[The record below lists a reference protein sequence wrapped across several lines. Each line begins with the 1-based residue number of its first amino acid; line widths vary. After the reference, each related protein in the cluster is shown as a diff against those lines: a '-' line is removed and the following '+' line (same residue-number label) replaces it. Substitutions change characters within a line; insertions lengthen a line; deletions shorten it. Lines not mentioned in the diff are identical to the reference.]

1 MAPVDGFVGKRY
13 LDPGAFAST
22 NAPVASVVDIRTVR
36 MVANLV
42 ERDMRR
48 VPVGTTANVE
58 VDAYPGETFKGRVSR
73 VAPVFDPAT
82 RTAEIEIEVPNGGYR
97 LKPGMYSR
105 VQLTISTRSDA
116 VTIPRN
122 ALVDLSGK
130 TGVFVAATPE
140 KAEGT
145 RGGGPNVM
153 TAKFLP
159 VEVGIRDGEAI
170 EITKGLDNGARV
182 ITTGASALKDGD
194 RIVAANET
202 PGRGVFDRLRTGPF
216 DGLRT
221 GTTSGE
227 QRPMSIPRLAIERP
241 ITMFMLSAIVM
252 LIGGLSLARLP
263 VDLMPDVSFPSIT
276 VRVSYAGVGPL
287 EMEELVTRPI
297 EQALSAVAGLERLES
312 TSSEGSARV
321 TLNLAWGTDLNE
333 AADDIRNRLDR
344 VRGRLPEE
352 ADAPVMF
359 KFDASAAPIMG
370 VGLEGDYDRVKLR
383 EIAEHDLSQRLERV
397 PGVAAVTVEG
407 GLRRQIHVELSKE
420 KIRALDLPV
429 DRVVNLLRS
438 ENQNI
443 PLGEIDE
450 GDRTFLV
457 RSQGQFE
464 NLNEIRDLVV
474 MTRTGVPVYM
484 RDIAEIKDSTEDFRS
499 FTRINGKPGVRLR
512 ITKQSGTN
520 TVEIANDV
528 RAEVAKINRETPSIT
543 MTVLDDSSIFINRSI
558 HAVQEHAFVGG
569 FLVMLIIFLFLRN
582 LRATFI
588 VFTSI
593 PISVIGT
600 FALLY
605 FNGYTLNTMTFGG
618 LALGIGMIVDASI
631 VVLEN
636 TFRHMEHGKDRMT
649 ASIDAS
655 EEVWSA
661 ILASTL
667 THIAVFVPLL
677 FLTGVSSIMFKQLSV
692 VVMFS
697 LTMSLFVAVTIVPVL
712 CSRLLKLPPPVAE
725 RRGLSGRLYSWSER
739 FLDGMD
745 EKYSRI
751 IHVALKHRPTVLGVG
766 TACVVAAVMILP
778 TIGFELMPQT
788 DEGEVSVTAELPVGT
803 RAERAEDVAVRLEG
817 LAKEYVGEAED
828 VITQAGGG
836 GGFGGGGG
844 ANRVNMTLRL
854 VTKDKRT
861 RSSEDIARDLNRQ
874 LPGIIPGVII
884 QTRASGGNQQQ
895 NRLFGGGDSRISLEI
910 RGDDLVVSQ
919 RVAQAAKAVMD
930 RVPEIRN
937 ARVGR
942 DDGRP
947 ELAIQVDRPKAAL
960 LGLSVTGVANSIRTS
975 VGGTQA
981 AFFRESGNEYPIIVR
996 LREEDRGRIEDIS
1009 DILLSTAQGQVVEAK
1024 NLMTVR
1030 NQAGPTEIQR
1040 KNQERMIRVTAEPE
1054 TTLSD
1059 ALDAVNAR
1067 LSEVTV
1073 PEDFTVGFGAEA
1085 EEQARA
1091 FSQLQMMLILAVLL
1105 VYAVMASQYESLR
1118 DPFIIMFSVPLA
1130 AIGVVLALKLTGTT
1144 FSLQAYIGVIMLAGI
1159 VVSNA
1164 ILLVDYTNILRR
1176 RDQRAAS
1183 RSRRDGGTDAAAAH
1197 PDDIARN
1204 DARPGADGAGD
1215 R

>member
-1 MAPVDGFVGKRY
+1 
-13 LDPGAFAST
+13 
-22 NAPVASVVDIRTVR
+22 
-36 MVANLV
+36 
-42 ERDMRR
+42 
-48 VPVGTTANVE
+48 
-58 VDAYPGETFKGRVSR
+58 
-73 VAPVFDPAT
+73 
-82 RTAEIEIEVPNGGYR
+82 
-97 LKPGMYSR
+97 
-105 VQLTISTRSDA
+105 
-116 VTIPRN
+116 
-122 ALVDLSGK
+122 
-130 TGVFVAATPE
+130 
-140 KAEGT
+140 
-145 RGGGPNVM
+145 
-153 TAKFLP
+153 
-159 VEVGIRDGEAI
+159 
-170 EITKGLDNGARV
+170 
-182 ITTGASALKDGD
+182 
-194 RIVAANET
+194 
-202 PGRGVFDRLRTGPF
+202 
-216 DGLRT
+216 
-221 GTTSGE
+221 
-227 QRPMSIPRLAIERP
+227 MSIPRLAIQRP
-241 ITMFMLSAIVM
+241 VTMFMLSAVVM
-252 LIGGLSLARLP
+252 LIGGISLARLP

-276 VRVSYAGVGPL
+276 VRVGYPGVGPL

-297 EQALSAVAGLERLES
+297 EQALSAVAGLERIES
-312 TSSEGSARV
+312 TSQEGSSRV
-321 TLNLAWGTDLNE
+321 TLNLVWGTDLNE
-333 AADDIRNRLDR
+333 AADDVRNRLDR
-344 VRGRLPEE
+344 VRGRLPED

-359 KFDASAAPIMG
+359 KFDASSAPIMG
-370 VGLEGDYDRVKLR
+370 VGVEGDYDRVKLR

-420 KIRALDLPV
+420 KIRALNLPV
-429 DRVVNLLRS
+429 SRVVNLLRT

-474 MTRTGVPVYM
+474 MTSQGVPIYM
-484 RDIAEIKDSTEDFRS
+484 RDIADIKDSTEDFRS

-512 ITKQSGTN
+512 VTKQSGTN
-520 TVEIANDV
+520 TVEIAHAV
-528 RAEVAKINRETPSIT
+528 HTEVGRINREVPGLTL
-543 MTVLDDSSIFINRSI
+543 TVLDDSSVFINRSI
-558 HAVQEHAFVGG
+558 HAVQEHAVVGG
-569 FLVMLIIFLFLRN
+569 VLVMLIIFLFLRN

-649 ASIDAS
+649 ASIEAS

-712 CSRLLKLPPPVAE
+712 CSRLLKLPPPESERTGVA
-725 RRGLSGRLYSWSER
+725 GRLYTWSEN
-739 FLDGMD
+739 FLNGMD
-745 EKYSRI
+745 DRYRKI
-751 IHVALKHRPTVLGVG
+751 VHTALAHRPTVLGLG

-778 TIGFELMPQT
+778 TIGFELMPQA
-788 DEGEVSVTAELPVGT
+788 DEGEVAVTAELPVGT
-803 RAERAEDVAVRLEG
+803 RAERAEEVAIRLEG
-817 LAKEYVGEAED
+817 LGREYVKEAET

-836 GGFGGGGG
+836 GGFGPGGGG
-844 ANRVNMTLRL
+844 GSRVNMSLRL
-854 VTKDKRT
+854 VTRDKRT
-861 RSSEDIARDLNRQ
+861 RSSEQIARDLNRQ

-884 QTRASGGNQQQ
+884 QTRATGGNQQQ
-895 NRLFGGGDSRISLEI
+895 NRLFGGGDSRIALEI
-910 RGDDLVVSQ
+910 QGDDLQISQ
-919 RVAQAAKAVMD
+919 QVAQSAKALMD
-930 RVPEIRN
+930 RVPEVRN

-960 LGLSVTGVANSIRTS
+960 LGLSVTGVAESIRTN

-981 AFFRESGNEYPIIVR
+981 AFFREAGNEYPIIVR
-996 LREEDRGRIEDIS
+996 LREEDRGRVEDIS
-1009 DILLSTAQGQVVEAK
+1009 GILLSTAQGQVIEAK
-1024 NLMTVR
+1024 NLMSVR

-1040 KNQERMIRVTAEPE
+1040 KNQERIIRVTAEPE
-1054 TTLSD
+1054 ATLSD
-1059 ALDAVNAR
+1059 ALAAVNAR
-1067 LSEVTV
+1067 LSEVRV
-1073 PEDFTVGFGAEA
+1073 PPDFRVGFGAEA

-1091 FSQLQMMLILAVLL
+1091 FAQLQLMLILAIVL

-1176 RDQRAAS
+1176 RDNMPLREAVEVAGRTRLRPILMTSLATMLGLVPMALGIGEGAELQAPLARVVIGGLLAS
-1183 RSRRDGGTDAAAAH
+1183 TLITLVFVPTVYTLFEEGWKGLRSGHAPEH
-1197 PDDIARN
+1197 S
-1204 DARPGADGAGD
+1204 
-1215 R
+1215 